1 MKKSQ
6 GAVRF
11 ARPTGRSEAGRDVKT
26 KRTMD
31 DAALQRPTRCVSYAR
46 LIVISLTG
54 SQAGAPG
61 RKRKEG
67 RDLWSLSDGAGRREN
82 SCQAGSGGH
91 WMMLHGR
98 RGRAFEILR
107 GGPIA
112 GWTLPDTPLCCE
124 GRTRAR

>member
-26 KRTMD
+26 KRMD
-31 DAALQRPTRCVSYAR
+31 DAAQQRPTRWRPTRCKLRPAN
-46 LIVISLTG
+46 ISLTDSQ

-67 RDLWSLSDGAGRREN
+67 RDLWSLSDGAERRQN
-82 SCQAGSGGH
+82 SWQAGSGGH
-91 WMMLHGR
+91 WMALHGR
-98 RGRAFEILR
+98 RRRAFEI
-107 GGPIA
+107 
-112 GWTLPDTPLCCE
+112 
-124 GRTRAR
+124 

>member
-26 KRTMD
+26 KRMM
-31 DAALQRPTRCVSYAR
+31 DAAQQRPTRCKLRPAN
-46 LIVISLTG
+46 ISLTD

-67 RDLWSLSDGAGRREN
+67 RDLWSLSDGAELMSSRE
-82 SCQAGSGGH
+82 
-91 WMMLHGR
+91 W
-98 RGRAFEILR
+98 
-107 GGPIA
+107 
-112 GWTLPDTPLCCE
+112 WTLDDAAWPAET
-124 GRTRAR
+124 GV